1 MIVTL
6 VVASDI
12 LREALRRRWF
22 LMLAIAVTLCLM
34 ALLGTLRL
42 DAVDGTLA
50 ASRLAASTSLS
61 DAHAVD
67 RVFYPLF
74 RAAAYLIFYGGILFG
89 LVSCAD
95 FAPTLLSP
103 GRIEHLLSLPV
114 KRWQLIVGTFMGVW
128 TIASCASLYAAGGL
142 TLILG
147 IKTGVWTLRP
157 IIAGLLSTIAWAAIY
172 ATMLI
177 SATAVR
183 SAALSAGVGSL
194 AFIGGIIASNR
205 ESILPLF
212 APGLGHWV
220 FASLS
225 MAFPRVASLGVV
237 CAQIASSQ
245 PVSASALGLTLA
257 GFAVF
262 IAAAIALAIWSLE
275 RQDF

>member
-1 MIVTL
+1 MIVTW
-6 VVASDI
+6 VIAEDI

-22 LMLAIAVTLCLM
+22 LVLGIAITLCLM
-34 ALLGTLRL
+34 VLLGTLRF
-42 DAVDGTLA
+42 DAVENTLA
-50 ASRLAASTSLS
+50 TSRHALDSAGG
-61 DAHAVD
+61 DVHAVGQI
-67 RVFYPLF
+67 FNPLF

-89 LVSCAD
+89 IISCAE

-114 KRWQLIVGTFMGVW
+114 KRWQLIMGTFIGVW

-157 IIAGLLSTIAWAAIY
+157 IIAGLLSTVAWAAVY

-177 SATAVR
+177 AATWVR
-183 SAALSAGVGSL
+183 SAALSAGIGGIV
-194 AFIGGIIASNR
+194 FIGGIIASNR
-205 ESILPLF
+205 ESILGLF
-212 APGLGHWV
+212 APGLGKVV
-220 FASLS
+220 FSFLS
-225 MAFPRVASLGVV
+225 MLFPRLSTLGAA

-245 PVSASALGLTLA
+245 PVNAGALASTIG
-257 GFAVF
+257 GFACFTAV
-262 IAAAIALAIWSLE
+262 AVALAIVSLE